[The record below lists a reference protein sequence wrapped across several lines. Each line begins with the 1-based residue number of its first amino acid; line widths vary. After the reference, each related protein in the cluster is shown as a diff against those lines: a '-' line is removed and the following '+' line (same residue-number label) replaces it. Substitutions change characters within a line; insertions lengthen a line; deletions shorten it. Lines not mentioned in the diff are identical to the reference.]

1 VQFFHQSRFRVLK
14 FNLAGRALRPLLCLY
29 LLLIAFDELATLG
42 KLGDAGSSMEVH
54 FLQYASINSS
64 SNSSIV
70 VVVVVVVKDLLNN
83 SLDVRVFMIEDT
95 G

>member
-70 VVVVVVVKDLLNN
+70 VVVVKDLLNN